1 MDHLLELRLRARRCD
16 VHVTIQVTRQN
27 LNDAAGCGHT
37 KAPSAQEPNHL
48 HPGMPTLLLQGNEAD
63 TMLGMNLTGST
74 ARYYGIRV

>member
-27 LNDAAGCGHT
+27 LNDAAVCGHT
-37 KAPSAQEPNHL
+37 KRRLRRSRAICT
-48 HPGMPTLLLQGNEAD
+48 PGMPTLLLQGNEAD